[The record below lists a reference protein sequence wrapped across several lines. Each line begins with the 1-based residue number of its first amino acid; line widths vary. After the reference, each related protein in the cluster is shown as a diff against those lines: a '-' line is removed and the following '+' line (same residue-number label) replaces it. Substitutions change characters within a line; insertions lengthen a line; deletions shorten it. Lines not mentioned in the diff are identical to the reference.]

1 MKKILTLVLITILL
15 LFTSCTNDISAPDE
29 SWEGIFLTF
38 WNTMNSEYAHFSD
51 DTSLDWDDVYDEYL
65 PKFQTLD
72 FSKSEDSLAAFKY
85 FKEIVWNLKDYHYTI
100 GVFDNF
106 GNKLVTKPAM
116 LQKWA
121 AGDSSRDIMEFPDII
136 YENKI
141 TSVKYSD
148 YEYTDDDTEWYD
160 REAIESY
167 YEVDDLKSRSTS
179 VDNYYFHTSTGRLR
193 DDYKF
198 YYGNSINIFTRDDE
212 FKYQEEV
219 DLANKWNDLLKAE
232 GISDTL
238 DYFYGIT
245 KDDIFYFYFSGFLGP
260 DFLDELVTKDELTP
274 EEKKKV
280 EGDEE
285 LKELREIVQQFN
297 GTVYDSIKEKFEA
310 LQDFTEMFESIK
322 AVADNGKFEWTS
334 SSDGQN
340 KVVEIKG
347 IVMDLRGNGGGYNY
361 FLESLM
367 SSFFSDEIV
376 FGYSRYKDGYS
387 RLEYTPWM
395 EVYLKKTDVSAEVE
409 KTYDRPFVVLVNG
422 KSVSCAELATLIV
435 KNHLPNSC
443 VIGHTTYG
451 GTCTMADRTIYNG
464 GTFSS
469 AYLTIKTTTYQ
480 IKDINGIS
488 YETKGI
494 TPDIQTELDPEKDNA
509 FIEAIKWINSQKP

>member
-1 MKKILTLVLITILL
+1 MKKILTLVLIAILL
-15 LFTSCTNDISAPDE
+15 LFTSCTNDVSAPDE

-121 AGDSSRDIMEFPDII
+121 AGDSSRDIMEFPDIR
-136 YENKI
+136 YGDKI
-141 TSVKYSD
+141 TSVKYSN
-148 YEYTDDDTEWYD
+148 YEYSDDERASYNM
-160 REAIESY
+160 EAIESY
-167 YEVDDLKSRSTS
+167 YEVKDLLSKSTR
-179 VDNYYFHTSTGRLR
+179 DNYFFHTTNGILNEDFKEMRGEYIEPLASYEVKKEEEAIA
-193 DDYKF
+193 DEW
-198 YYGNSINIFTRDDE
+198 NIM
-212 FKYQEEV
+212 
-219 DLANKWNDLLKAE
+219 LAEE
-232 GISDTL
+232 GISEYL
-238 DYFYGIT
+238 MYFYGTT
-245 KDDIFYFYFSGFLGP
+245 KDDIFYFYFSNFFGGN
-260 DFLDELVTKDELTP
+260 FLDERLTKNEEDLT
-274 EEKKKV
+274 EKDKQ
-280 EGDEE
+280 DLASNSE
-285 LKELREIVQQFN
+285 LKEKRDEIQKFNNQNYPTIYNEFKKVQGFTN
-297 GTVYDSIKEKFEA
+297 MFTCIKSIATTNTLNVKGV
-310 LQDFTEMFESIK
+310 DT
-322 AVADNGKFEWTS
+322 
-334 SSDGQN
+334 
-340 KVVEIKG
+340 EIKG

-409 KTYDRPFVVLVNG
+409 KTYDKPFVVLVNG

-443 VIGHTTYG
+443 VIGQPTYG

-480 IKDINGIS
+480 IKDINGVS
-488 YETKGI
+488 FETKGI
-494 TPDIQTELDPEKDNA
+494 TPDIQTDLDPEKDNA
-509 FIEAIKWINSQKP
+509 FIEAIKWINSQTT

>member
-15 LFTSCTNDISAPDE
+15 LFTSCTNDVSAPDE

-121 AGDSSRDIMEFPDII
+121 AGDSSRDIMEFPDIR
-136 YENKI
+136 YGDKI
-141 TSVKYSD
+141 TSVKYSN
-148 YEYTDDDTEWYD
+148 YEYSDDEIASYNM
-160 REAIESY
+160 EAIESY
-167 YEVDDLKSRSTS
+167 YEVDVLSDNEVFH
-179 VDNYYFHTSTGRLR
+179 VDPESKNGGFKVAIG
-193 DDYKF
+193 D
-198 YYGNSINIFTRDDE
+198 SIRQLTKEDFIKDSKEILDE
-212 FKYQEEV
+212 EYELGDEWNAFLAEEYIE
-219 DLANKWNDLLKAE
+219 DE
-232 GISDTL
+232 L
-238 DYFYGIT
+238 DYFYGVT
-245 KDDIFYFYFSGFLGP
+245 NDDIFYFYFSNFIGGN
-260 DFLDELVTKDELTP
+260 FLDERLTKDEKDLT
-274 EEKKKV
+274 EKDKQ
-280 EGDEE
+280 DLASNSE
-285 LKELREIVQQFN
+285 LKELRAKIQKFNNSKYPTIYKQFKKVQEFTNMFICIKSIATTNTLNVKGVDTEIN
-297 GTVYDSIKEKFEA
+297 GV
-310 LQDFTEMFESIK
+310 
-322 AVADNGKFEWTS
+322 
-334 SSDGQN
+334 
-340 KVVEIKG
+340 
-347 IVMDLRGNGGGYNY
+347 VMDLRCNGGGLNY

-409 KTYDRPFVVLVNG
+409 KTYDKPFVVLVNG

-443 VIGHTTYG
+443 VIGQPTYG

-480 IKDINGIS
+480 IKDINGVS